1 MKTWGGGVL
10 AGHEPH
16 SHGCHPERPSVGREG
31 PIETVGTMQPVADAA
46 RRVLQLLLAA
56 LREIFDE
63 NAYAR
68 FLARH
73 SLQPSR
79 ASYLQF
85 LDENSRARERRPRC
99 C

>member
-1 MKTWGGGVL
+1 MRAKTHL
-10 AGHEPH
+10 YA
-16 SHGCHPERPSVGREG
+16 CHPERPSVGREG
-31 PIETVGTMQPVADAA
+31 PAATAGITQVVASGLV
-46 RRVLQLLLAA
+46 RVLQLLMATA
-56 LREIFDE
+56 REIFDE

-85 LDENSRARERRPRC
+85 LDETSRTRERRPRC

>member
-1 MKTWGGGVL
+1 MTLRGAGVP
-10 AGHEPH
+10 AG
-16 SHGCHPERPSVGREG
+16 RMLRRALTLFRE
-31 PIETVGTMQPVADAA
+31 V
-46 RRVLQLLLAA
+46 

-68 FLARH
+68 FLTRH
-73 SLQPSR
+73 TLEPSR